1 MDISTIA
8 GTALLMKTSQT
19 QQTMETTMI
28 KQAAEQQNMI
38 ASLLE
43 QNAKIPLQSSR
54 NPNSTFSTYA

>member
-43 QNAKIPLQSSR
+43 QNAKNIPQPSR
-54 NPNSTFSTYA
+54 TPNSSFSTYA

>member
-43 QNAKIPLQSSR
+43 QNAKTPPPSSR
-54 NPNSTFSTYA
+54 NPNHSFSTYA